1 MKIYITPQQML
12 LPSPGSLLN
21 TAQLKRR
28 LGEHKM
34 SQECTLGNKSSVK
47 ASPLQ
52 SEESTSKGSSAKRA
66 FGKMRAPA
74 DAGGCPQSS
83 TFYYSNMFCGRSP
96 WLIPN
101 YKF

>member
-1 MKIYITPQQML
+1 MNIYIEPQQTL

-34 SQECTLGNKSSVK
+34 SQECTLGNKCSVE

-52 SEESTSKGSSAKRA
+52 SEESTCKGSSAKRA

-74 DAGGCPQSS
+74 DEGGCPQSG
-83 TFYYSNMFCGRSP
+83 TFHYSKMFCGRSP
-96 WLIPN
+96 WAIPN